1 MFKHIVR
8 RILYLI
14 PLLIM
19 ISFISFTVISLPP
32 GDYLSSWQAN
42 LTQRGGIAEE
52 DAVELAQRL
61 REHYGLDD
69 PFLVQYGRWFFGVIR
84 GDFGFSFIFQRPVS
98 EIIWERLQ
106 WTFVITISAWIFSV
120 VFGLLPGIYSAT
132 HQYSFLDNVFTFFA
146 FLGLSIPNFFLAL
159 LLIYFLAF
167 VVGVESV
174 TGLFSPE
181 MISRPWSWAKL
192 VDFLQHV
199 WVPIVILGTA
209 GTAHNMR
216 VMRGNMLDVLNQPFV
231 QTARSKGLKERA
243 VIYKHVLKNAIHPI
257 IMGFG
262 LFLPW
267 LIEGAFI
274 ISVVLNLPT
283 TGSAFLRAIQQQDMH
298 LAGSFLLLIGVLVV
312 FGNLLADIALA
323 WVDPRVRYD

>member
-1 MFKHIVR
+1 MIEHIVR
-8 RILYLI
+8 RIVYLV
-14 PLLIM
+14 PLLLM
-19 ISFISFTVISLPP
+19 ISFISFTIITLPP
-32 GDYLSSWQAN
+32 GDYLTAWQAN
-42 LTQRGGIAEE
+42 LTQQGGISER

-69 PFLVQYGRWFFGVIR
+69 PFLIQYGRWLFGILR

-120 VFGLLPGIYSAT
+120 IFGLLPGIYSAT
-132 HQYSFLDNVFTFFA
+132 HQYGFLDNVFTVLA

-181 MISRPWSWAKL
+181 MIARPWSWAKL
-192 VDFLQHV
+192 VDFLRHV

-216 VMRGNMLDVLNQPFV
+216 VMRGNLLDILHQPYI
-231 QTARSKGLKERA
+231 QTARAKGLKER
-243 VIYKHVLKNAIHPI
+243 VVVYKHALRNAIHPI

-262 LFLPW
+262 MFLPW

-283 TGSAFLRAIQQQDMH
+283 TGSAFLKSIQQQDMY
-298 LAGSFLLLIGVLVV
+298 LAGSFLLLVGILVV
-312 FGNLLADIALA
+312 LGNLLADIALA
-323 WVDPRVRYD
+323 WVDPRVRYE